1 MINDPVTCDVILASF
16 PNKTIEIP
24 SLGLAILK
32 SVLVKNN
39 FSCSQ
44 VDYNV
49 LLKDA
54 FVEPTNLRYLA
65 DEVLPCIWKWN
76 LDSQLS
82 DAVLGLIRHI
92 KRLETDYTLERLL
105 QVKLMLQA
113 RQFEAVFSNE
123 ETACLVPELLALLSK
138 SSLFFEWITSNPKI
152 EITFSDLFAFRIIDA
167 LLSQISE
174 QKPAL
179 LGFSVVELQRPFTL
193 WGISKLRKQYAY
205 TGMIAVGGSDVT
217 YFKEKYLLNFDMIDY
232 AVYQEGE
239 DAIVKLAECCKY
251 GSVSPDEIPNLI
263 HRKNGQVKVNAPQ
276 SCDDFTKNTPDFSGL
291 PLAKYLTNALPVQAS
306 RGCSWAK
313 CTFCKHFKTYGK
325 DYIEGN
331 ALEVVDQIKFLMTEY
346 RTDLFHF
353 VDDDF
358 PVQLKNQVSAEII
371 RQGLCVNWL
380 GYSRFEKNITKPMLE
395 DWYRSGLLVIEWGLE
410 SASPN
415 VLKHIKK
422 GIDTNEIRRLLIE
435 SSEVGLLNKLF
446 MFHNLPSESY
456 EDLWASLTFLKSY
469 VKSGIIRPFWEIR
482 TPLELL
488 EGTPLYE
495 ESFSDAKFFANNFKK
510 VFRPRGDMVVQAGYV
525 PNEIYGIK
533 QSLITS
539 TVTELAE
546 ISARHNILDVNDE
559 AIMFDVIL
567 EKLRMQGVSL
577 KLNTRLPSYTTM
589 VTEVT

>member
-1 MINDPVTCDVILASF
+1 MINERIKYDVILTSF

-24 SLGLAILK
+24 PLGMAMLK
-32 SVLVKNN
+32 SMLITNN
-39 FSCSQ
+39 YSCSQ
-44 VDYNV
+44 NDYNL

-54 FVEPTNLRYLA
+54 FIEPNNLRYLA
-65 DEVLPCIWKWN
+65 NEVLPCIWKWN
-76 LDSQLS
+76 LDSQMS
-82 DAVLGLIRHI
+82 DSVLNLIKHI
-92 KRLETDYTLERLL
+92 KFIDTNHTLERLL
-105 QVKLMLQA
+105 QVKLMLQE
-113 RQFEAVFSNE
+113 RQFDLVFSVE
-123 ETACLVPELLALLSK
+123 EMACLVPQLLALLSE
-138 SSLFFEWITSNPKI
+138 SSLFFEWITTNPKI
-152 EITFSDLFAFRIIDA
+152 EKTFGDLFVFQIIDSY
-167 LLSQISE
+167 LSQISE
-174 QKPAL
+174 QQPAL
-179 LGFSVVELQRPFTL
+179 LGFSVVELQRQFTL
-193 WGISKLRKQYAY
+193 WAISKLRKQHDY
-205 TGMIAVGGSDVT
+205 TGMIAIGGSDVT

-263 HRKNGQVKVNAPQ
+263 HRKNGQVKVN
-276 SCDDFTKNTPDFSGL
+276 SSKSFDDFTKHMPDFSDL
-291 PLAKYLTNALPVQAS
+291 PLQKYLTNALPVQAS

-313 CTFCKHFKTYGK
+313 CTFCKHYKTYGK

-331 ALEVVDQIKFLMTEY
+331 AIEVVNQIKTLIAKHQTL
-346 RTDLFHF
+346 LFHF

-358 PVQLKNQVSAEII
+358 PVQLKNQVSHEINKQDLQI
-371 RQGLCVNWL
+371 NWL
-380 GYSRFEKNITKPMLE
+380 AYSRFEKNITRQMLE
-395 DWYRSGLLVIEWGLE
+395 NWYKSGLLVIEWGLE

-469 VKSGIIRPFWEIR
+469 VKSGVIRPFWEIR

-495 ESFSDAKFFANNFKK
+495 ESFNDDKLFNNFKK

-525 PNEIYGIK
+525 PKENYSIK
-533 QSLITS
+533 ESLISS
-539 TVTELAE
+539 TVAELAG
-546 ISARHNILDVNDE
+546 ISSRYNILDVNDE

-567 EKLRMQGVSL
+567 EKLRMKGVPL
-577 KLNTRLPSYTTM
+577 KINTRLPSYTTM
-589 VTEVT
+589 VAEAA